1 MKKWEGIYN
10 LIVTIIMNFNCIF
23 LFLSIGS
30 VKTSFSLII
39 SPFGFTNLIVNFPFV
54 RKQERERE
62 RERERL

>member
-39 SPFGFTNLIVNFPFV
+39 SPFGFTNFPFE

>member
-39 SPFGFTNLIVNFPFV
+39 SPFGFTNFVNFPFE

-62 RERERL
+62 RERL